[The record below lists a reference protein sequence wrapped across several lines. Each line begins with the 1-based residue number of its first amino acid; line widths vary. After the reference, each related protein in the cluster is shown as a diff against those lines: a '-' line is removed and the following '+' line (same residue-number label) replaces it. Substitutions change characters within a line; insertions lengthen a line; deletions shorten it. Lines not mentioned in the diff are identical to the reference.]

1 MNQDAHHS
9 RLEETM
15 ANTGKLLTEEVRA
28 GEGIVR
34 VLEEAGIDMVFGIQG
49 GNMGRLYDAL
59 YDHQDSVRCVLV
71 RHEQLASVMA
81 EVYGRLTGKPGVCT
95 GQGIFMLA
103 NAFLGTLE
111 AHFGSSPM
119 LFLTDLSDS
128 HPYTQHAPY
137 QSGTGDY
144 GAADTRKALEA
155 ITKQT
160 IVAQH
165 PAQAVHATQLAIKHA
180 LTGERGPVA
189 VIYHSGAIA
198 GQVDPNQRP
207 FLYPTKHYLPK
218 PQPAD
223 PAAVKEAAAALR
235 AAKKPVIIAGN
246 GVRIAQAYYGLA
258 TLAAQIGAPVAT
270 SASGKSVYPETG
282 DWALGVCGNFGQET
296 ANTYIGEADLVL
308 AVGTR
313 LGPADTAN
321 ENPAMIDPDRQ
332 TLIQIE
338 VEPKNASWTFPCDV
352 SVIGDATLT
361 LDQLSKAVAAAGP
374 PSAAEVEE
382 RKAALDRAREAHGF
396 FSNPA
401 YASDEAPVMPQ
412 RVFKELLAATAD
424 DAMFTLDAGENRL
437 FMVHYFQSKSA
448 GSMLMP
454 GIGAMG
460 YAVPAALAAKLVHP
474 DRQVISVSGDGGFSM
489 ALNGMMTARDENI
502 PIVAVILNNSAL
514 GWVKHGQ
521 GNRTI
526 ASTFAEMDFAAIAK
540 SIGIHGIRVTEPGQI
555 AGAMEEALNCGQPCV
570 VDIVTSFEPSFR
582 DVTSPLAAG

>member
-1 MNQDAHHS
+1 MT
-9 RLEETM
+9 EKM
-15 ANTGKLLTEEVRA
+15 LTEEVRA

-59 YDHQDSVRCVLV
+59 YDHQDTIRCVLV

-95 GQGIFMLA
+95 GQGVFMLA

-119 LFLTDLSDS
+119 LFLTDFSDV

-144 GAADTRKALEA
+144 GGADTQKALEA
-155 ITKQT
+155 VTKQT
-160 IVAQH
+160 IVAHQ
-165 PAQAVHATQLAIKHA
+165 PIQAVHGTQLAIKHA
-180 LTGERGPVA
+180 LSGERGPVA
-189 VIYHSGAIA
+189 VIYHSGAF
-198 GQVDPNQRP
+198 GQVDPSQRP
-207 FLYPTKHYLPK
+207 FLYPTRHYLP
-218 PQPAD
+218 QQLPAD
-223 PAAVKEAAAALR
+223 PASIAAAADALR
-235 AAKKPVIIAGN
+235 KAERPVIIAGN
-246 GVRIAQAYYGLA
+246 GVRIAQAYEELA
-258 TLAAQIGAPVAT
+258 ALAAQVGAPVAT
-270 SASGKSVYPETG
+270 TASGKGVYAETG
-282 DWALGVCGNFGQET
+282 DWALGVCGNFGQAT
-296 ANTYIGEADLVL
+296 ANSTIGQADLVL

-321 ENPAMIDPDRQ
+321 ENPAMIDPTRQ
-332 TLIQIE
+332 TLLQID

-352 SVIGDATLT
+352 TMIGDAKLV
-361 LDQLSKAVAAAGP
+361 LAQLSGEIAAKGAPAADAVTG
-374 PSAAEVEE
+374 
-382 RKAALDRAREAHGF
+382 RKSALDAAREANQF
-396 FSNPA
+396 FRGDA
-401 YASDEAPVMPQ
+401 YDSPEAPVMPQ
-412 RVFKELLAATAD
+412 RLFKDLLAATAD
-424 DAMFTLDAGENRL
+424 DAIFTLDAGENRL
-437 FMVHYFQSKSA
+437 FMVHYFQTKSA

-474 DRQVISVSGDGGFSM
+474 ERQVVSVSGDGGFSM
-489 ALNGMMTARDENI
+489 ALNGIMTARDEDI

-540 SIGIHGIRVTEPGQI
+540 SIGVHGIRVTDPAELPG
-555 AGAMEEALNCGQPCV
+555 ALAEALNCGQPCV
-570 VDIVTSFEPSFR
+570 VDVVTSFEPNFR